1 MRSIAND
8 QAPASPRLLILLL
21 VGSVAAS
28 LGSVWAFAHSTAH
41 LSLFQLT
48 NLVGPTTQSLL
59 HGDGLTACTEA
70 MGTPGNPIC
79 FHAGRMPLPSLVVAA
94 GVRLFGDHFLAVNFF
109 KTLLL
114 LIPLEVAIYLVWR
127 RMPHSPLRR
136 LASALLLLA
145 PFVITAFIA
154 DVVNLQVEEGYSYSF
169 LALAVAILFFA
180 ITPPEEGSIGQALL
194 FAIAVDGTYLA
205 KSSMAPAV
213 AVLLFSYLFLEKNRI
228 ARTLALVLI
237 IAAPIGWALH
247 QHHASSRY
255 SVGTSIDGMNL
266 HKANNPDFL
275 ARYPPPPGDGLDRYD
290 SELNRGLHFDDEWIY
305 NDFHQHAA
313 FAYLTSHPGDT
324 LRGDMRKLGVI
335 FISLRKYGSSES
347 HGLMGR
353 VETAGLL
360 LFRLILWT
368 ALICAVIS
376 IVKPQ
381 KSEAVPSLRSSAV
394 IFLSLVAACILPY
407 VAGFAYTR
415 HVSIL
420 IYPAVLMCCR
430 ILQDDGQKT
439 DPRTS

>member
-1 MRSIAND
+1 VTSIAND
-8 QAPASPRLLILLL
+8 QGPTSSRLLILLL
-21 VGSVAAS
+21 VASVVAS
-28 LGSVWAFAHSTAH
+28 LGSVWLFDHAAAQP
-41 LSLFQLT
+41 SLFQLT

-79 FHAGRMPLPSLVVAA
+79 FHAGRMPLPTLIVAL
-94 GVRLFGDHFLAVNFF
+94 GVRLFGDRFLAVNFF

-114 LIPLEVAIYLVWR
+114 LIPLQIALYLVWR
-127 RMPHSPLRR
+127 RMPQSRLRR
-136 LASALLLLA
+136 VASSLLLLA

-180 ITPPEEGSIGQALL
+180 IKAAAAGSFGRALI

-205 KSSMAPAV
+205 KSSMAPAA
-213 AVLLFSYLFLEKNRI
+213 AVLLLSYLLLEKNRP

-237 IAAPIGWALH
+237 AAAPIGWALH
-247 QHHASSRY
+247 QHHASHRY
-255 SVGTSIDGMNL
+255 SIGTSIDGMNL

-290 SELNRGLHFDDEWIY
+290 PELNRGLHFGDEWSY

-313 FAYLTSHPGDT
+313 LVYLTTHLSDT
-324 LRGDMRKLGVI
+324 LRADMRKLGILLLSV
-335 FISLRKYGSSES
+335 RKYGSSES

-353 VETAGLL
+353 IETLGLL

-368 ALICAVIS
+368 ALVSAVLCLF
-376 IVKPQ
+376 KPQ
-381 KSEAVPSLRSSAV
+381 KPQAGSSPRAAAT
-394 IFLSLVAACILPY
+394 IFLALVAACILPY
-407 VAGFAYTR
+407 VVGFAYTR

-420 IYPAVLMCCR
+420 IYPAALMCCR
-430 ILQDDGQKT
+430 MLQNDEQDT
-439 DPRTS
+439 ASIAP